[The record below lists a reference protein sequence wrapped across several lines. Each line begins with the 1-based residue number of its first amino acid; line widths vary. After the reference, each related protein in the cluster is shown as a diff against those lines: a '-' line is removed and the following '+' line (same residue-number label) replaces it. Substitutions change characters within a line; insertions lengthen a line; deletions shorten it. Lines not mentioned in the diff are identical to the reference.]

1 MKKNTLITMPCLLAT
16 FILFAACSDLANE
29 EEGTTGTDGY
39 TVTFNS
45 MGGNYT
51 PPAQNVKENE
61 TVHKPADPTREGE
74 IFTGWYRNFAS
85 GTLPYEFDTPVAG
98 SFSLYAGWK
107 PEMVTITY
115 VFGGGSDNKIVD
127 VIKKRRIGNRYD
139 LETPSKRD
147 GFIFEGWYTDPAFT
161 TPVTFPRVLNEDTV
175 FYAKWG
181 AFADF
186 DFVWTRTNV
195 LGGQTSLLVI
205 DEETGWF
212 FEERGTYVYVT
223 PVSWYTAP
231 VSLSANK
238 ATLTLDFN
246 GTVSPLS
253 KQNKTYTP
261 EAGSRWAG
269 FWASNNDLSLDLKND
284 GTGEISAANGESLR
298 LAFADADGNLNLLR
312 GKSPHYVLLA
322 IPIIGGG
329 LGAGFEKVLIDEKL
343 LGFWEINSSGG
354 RSAYE
359 FKSNGGGTYY
369 ALGVTLDFNYALT
382 EEGDGWGLT
391 IHQTENGN
399 PYDQYLYEISD
410 DGGTLTVQGEEDVT
424 YSKVQTKPD
433 YSSGSGG
440 DAALAYRWN
449 FGSSGAYI
457 EFDPGTARGIFVLY
471 QSGKY
476 TYKIWKAASG
486 NLSFFFPDI
495 GSIPGDTSFPYEI
508 ATVGNTDRLT
518 FDGTTYQKSLFAPTS
533 GGW

>member
-1 MKKNTLITMPCLLAT
+1 MKKNTLITMPGLLAA
-16 FILFAACSDLANE
+16 FILFTACSDLTKE
-29 EEGTTGTDGY
+29 DEGPAGTDGY

-61 TVHKPADPTREGE
+61 MVNKPADPTREGE
-74 IFTGWYRNFAS
+74 IFIGWYRNFAS

-115 VFGGGSDNKIVD
+115 VFGGGSDTQTVD
-127 VIKKRRIGNRYD
+127 VIKKRRIVNRYD
-139 LETPSKRD
+139 LETPSKRA
-147 GFIFEGWYTDPAFT
+147 GYIFEGWYTDPAFA
-161 TPVTFPRVLNEDTV
+161 TPVTFPRILTEDTV

-181 AFADF
+181 VLADF

-246 GTVSPLS
+246 GTVSTLS
-253 KQNKTYTP
+253 KQTKTYTP
-261 EAGSRWAG
+261 ETYSRWAG
-269 FWASNNDLSLDLKND
+269 FWASNNGLSLDLKND
-284 GTGEISAANGESLR
+284 GTGEISAANGESLH
-298 LAFADADGNLNLLR
+298 LAYADEDGNLNLLR
-312 GKSPHYVLLA
+312 GTSPHYVLLA
-322 IPIIGGG
+322 IPITGGG
-329 LGAGFEKVLIDEKL
+329 LGAGFEKKLIDEKL

-354 RSAYE
+354 KSAYE

-369 ALGVTLDFNYALT
+369 ALGVELTFNYALT
-382 EEGDGWGLT
+382 EDDGLI
-391 IHQTENGN
+391 IHQTGNGD
-399 PYDQYLYEISD
+399 PYAKYLYEISN
-410 DGGTLTVQGEEDVT
+410 DGDTLTVQGDEYLI
-424 YSKVQTKPD
+424 YSKLQAKPD
-433 YSSGSGG
+433 YPSGSGG
-440 DAALAYRWN
+440 DTALAYRWN

-457 EFDPGTARGIFVLY
+457 EFDSGTARGIFVMY
-471 QSGKY
+471 QGGKY

-486 NLSFFFPDI
+486 NLTFFFPDL
-495 GSIPGDTSFPYEI
+495 GSIPGDTSVSYEI
-508 ATVGNTDRLT
+508 STQGNTDRLT
-518 FDGTTYQKSLFAPTS
+518 FDGNTYQKSLFSPTS